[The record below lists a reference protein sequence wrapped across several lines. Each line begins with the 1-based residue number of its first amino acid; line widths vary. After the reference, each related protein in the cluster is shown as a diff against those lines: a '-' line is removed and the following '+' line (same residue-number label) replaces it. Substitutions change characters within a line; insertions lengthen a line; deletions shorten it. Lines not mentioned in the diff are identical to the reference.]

1 MLIDFSFID
10 SRKPCFLSLVDDNS
24 LYRPPVT
31 QYFDQP
37 TTHNSLEPGT
47 LDDLHELQSLMG
59 GSMMQTKRQNSAG
72 NISNSASEVG
82 VRVLGAGRLT
92 VDNLPY
98 HDPTPESEL
107 PDETSFF
114 KASISCLSTPYS
126 LSFRPRNAVASDAF
140 SATPLGV
147 RTYK

>member
-1 MLIDFSFID
+1 LIIAFIA
-10 SRKPCFLSLVDDNS
+10 L
-24 LYRPPVT
+24 
-31 QYFDQP
+31 QP
-37 TTHNSLEPGT
+37 RNTSINQLLAIRLEPET

-98 HDPTPESEL
+98 HHLEL
-107 PDETSFF
+107 RSIITTS
-114 KASISCLSTPYS
+114 I
-126 LSFRPRNAVASDAF
+126 NN
-140 SATPLGV
+140 
-147 RTYK
+147 